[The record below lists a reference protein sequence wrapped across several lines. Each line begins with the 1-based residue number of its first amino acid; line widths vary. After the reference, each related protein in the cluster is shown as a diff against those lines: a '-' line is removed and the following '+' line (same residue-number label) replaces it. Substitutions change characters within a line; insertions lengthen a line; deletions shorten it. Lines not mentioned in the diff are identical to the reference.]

1 MSCSKTAWG
10 KETATK
16 DPCTIEEGWVEVEG
30 RRGKHK
36 RRGGGG
42 AGRDGGEDDGGGAAG
57 RRRRSRLSG
66 GGGGG
71 GGGDGGCGGVGGG
84 SACGGLVGVVLSPI
98 AGSAVR
104 GERAVDAIRPYT

>member
-1 MSCSKTAWG
+1 MGTSCPVRKP
-10 KETATK
+10 ATE

-104 GERAVDAIRPYT
+104 GERAVDAICPYT

>member
-1 MSCSKTAWG
+1 MGTSCPVQKP
-10 KETATK
+10 ATE
-16 DPCTIEEGWVEVEG
+16 DLCTIKEGWVKVEG

-98 AGSAVR
+98 ERDARFGGSEQLIRFVR
-104 GERAVDAIRPYT
+104 RYT